1 MAIINGVGRV
11 GIRNYVSPTNPLW
24 DNLTHYYSADNNA
37 NDSKGTAHGILM
49 NGTAY
54 SSAKINNGFNMD
66 GVNDFVQLPDD
77 TFKFLG
83 DFSISFWI
91 YKKSNNT
98 PLYLAALKAGDAWY
112 GGFYMYN
119 SGGGIATVI
128 NGWDVTTSSIIPSN
142 QWTHVVFTHKQSTIN
157 RFYVNGVLNNTSSGV
172 RNSTVNPD
180 HSTGVILSTIGYA
193 WSPDAIM
200 DEVATFNTELTAS
213 QVSELYNSGAGK
225 QYIATTPTYTAR
237 TTALISATGITDT
250 TLINAINTL
259 DLGIISN
266 NLPFTSNDAMYLS
279 VLGSSNACSYNF
291 IDTTKYRLT
300 FNGGFT
306 FTGGIVGNGTNGY
319 ATTGWIPSNI
329 ITGGKDY
336 GALGVYLG
344 ADFVNDKH
352 PMGAHGASLN
362 TYFGVYPNASTIG
375 ININDSGN
383 GNLTPLTKRGF
394 FQGSRSSSTTTLAS
408 DNTHQATIN
417 YPSYVLPTTDVWLS
431 SLNFYN
437 TRYGS
442 TNVPIRFAYLS
453 ENRFTH
459 AQQLTMNTLVAT
471 FLTTLGL
478 NV

>member
-1 MAIINGVGRV
+1 MSTIINGIGRV
-11 GIRNYVSPTNPLW
+11 GIRIAPS
-24 DNLTHYYSADNNA
+24 
-37 NDSKGTAHGILM
+37 
-49 NGTAY
+49 
-54 SSAKINNGFNMD
+54 
-66 GVNDFVQLPDD
+66 
-77 TFKFLG
+77 
-83 DFSISFWI
+83 
-91 YKKSNNT
+91 
-98 PLYLAALKAGDAWY
+98 
-112 GGFYMYN
+112 
-119 SGGGIATVI
+119 SGGG
-128 NGWDVTTSSIIPSN
+128 G
-142 QWTHVVFTHKQSTIN
+142 
-157 RFYVNGVLNNTSSGV
+157 
-172 RNSTVNPD
+172 
-180 HSTGVILSTIGYA
+180 
-193 WSPDAIM
+193 
-200 DEVATFNTELTAS
+200 
-213 QVSELYNSGAGK
+213 
-225 QYIATTPTYTAR
+225 YTAR
-237 TTALISATGITDT
+237 TTALIAATGLSDLTK
-250 TLINAINTL
+250 INAINTL

-352 PMGAHGASLN
+352 PMNVNGMTD
-362 TYFGVYPNASTIG
+362 TYFGVYPGASSIG
-375 ININDSGN
+375 ININDGGN
-383 GNLTPLTKRGF
+383 GNLTPVTKRGF
-394 FQGSRSSSTTTLAS
+394 FQGSRSSTTTVLAS
-408 DNTHQATIN
+408 DNTHQASIN
-417 YPSYVLPTTDVWLS
+417 YSSRNLPSTDVWLAS
-431 SLNFYN
+431 MNFYN

-459 AQQLTMNTLVAT
+459 AQQLTMNSLVNT